1 MGQVTGVDEV
11 VDHIED
17 AARYG
22 IEAQLRADGG
32 VMAPTVFIL
41 LEDLEQPFMGQL
53 SCRRFYSGADAA
65 AAVMTMGV
73 LPAVMAATRLV
84 VVWEAQD
91 LNVALEAPVDPDG
104 SALCVLDAPLV
115 PPSVLRRHPMRLRH
129 AVPGGSLVIV
139 PEWGTP
145 DRLHSPVLPDSIEQ
159 LLHVWREGWELST
172 GEVVNDMT
180 IRLETAGY
188 RMAWAAR

>member
-1 MGQVTGVDEV
+1 MAWSEVLGLVGPWAHPGAMRQVTGVDEV

-17 AARYG
+17 AARHG
-22 IEAQLRADGG
+22 IKAQLRADGG
-32 VMAPTVFIL
+32 VMSPTVFIL

-53 SCRRFYSGADAA
+53 SCRRFYPGPDAA

-115 PPSVLRRHPMRLRH
+115 PPSVLRYHPRCDCAAPAR
-129 AVPGGSLVIV
+129 AAAWRSSPSGARPTGCTARCCPARSSSCCTCGARGG
-139 PEWGTP
+139 
-145 DRLHSPVLPDSIEQ
+145 
-159 LLHVWREGWELST
+159 
-172 GEVVNDMT
+172 N
-180 IRLETAGY
+180 
-188 RMAWAAR
+188 

>member
-1 MGQVTGVDEV
+1 MRQVTGVDEV

-17 AARYG
+17 AVRHG

-32 VMAPTVFIL
+32 VMPQTVCIL
-41 LEDLEQPFMGQL
+41 AEDLEQPYIGQL
-53 SCRRFYSGADAA
+53 SCRRFYPGADAA

-84 VVWEAQD
+84 VAWEAQD
-91 LNVALEAPVDPDG
+91 LNVALKAPVDPDG

-115 PPSVLRRHPMRLRH
+115 PPAVLRHHPMRLRH
-129 AVPGGSLVIV
+129 ADPGSLVVI

-145 DRLHSPVLPDSIEQ
+145 NRLHNPVLPGPIEQ
-159 LLHVWREGWELST
+159 LLHVWRDGWEPSS
-172 GEVVNDMT
+172 GEVVNDVT
-180 IRLETAGY
+180 IRLEIAGY
-188 RMAWAAR
+188 RMAWSAR

>member
-1 MGQVTGVDEV
+1 MRQVTGVDEV

-17 AARYG
+17 AARHG

-32 VMAPTVFIL
+32 VMPPTVFIVV
-41 LEDLEQPFMGQL
+41 EDFDQPFVGQL
-53 SCRRFYSGADAA
+53 SCRRFYPGADAA

-104 SALCVLDAPLV
+104 SALCVLDAPLAD
-115 PPSVLRRHPMRLRH
+115 PSVLRRHPMRLRH
-129 AVPGGSLVIV
+129 VHPGRSMAVV

-145 DRLHSPVLPDSIEQ
+145 DRLHSPVLPGPIEQ
-159 LLHVWREGWELST
+159 LLYVWREGWELST
-172 GEVVNDMT
+172 GEVVNDVT

>member
-41 LEDLEQPFMGQL
+41 LKDLEQPFMGQL

-91 LNVALEAPVDPDG
+91 LNVALEAPVDSDG

-129 AVPGGSLVIV
+129 AARAAAWRSSPRGARPTGCIARCCPARSSSCCMCGARGGNWALV
-139 PEWGTP
+139 
-145 DRLHSPVLPDSIEQ
+145 RSS
-159 LLHVWREGWELST
+159 
-172 GEVVNDMT
+172 MT
-180 IRLETAGY
+180 
-188 RMAWAAR
+188 